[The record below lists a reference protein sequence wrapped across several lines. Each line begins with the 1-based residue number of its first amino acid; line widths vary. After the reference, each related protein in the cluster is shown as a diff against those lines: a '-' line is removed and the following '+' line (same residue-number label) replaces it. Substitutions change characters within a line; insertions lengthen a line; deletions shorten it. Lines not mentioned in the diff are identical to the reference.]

1 MNNCENNELVREAM
15 AKIKRDS
22 KCKPQCMGAIIGPTG
37 PTGPTGPYGG
47 PTGATGST
55 GPTGPTGPQGLQG
68 IQGIQGIPGVT
79 GATGPQGLTGP
90 TGATPTYLYIK
101 KIFLFKERLYFDFL
115 LLFLFEL

>member
-1 MNNCENNELVREAM
+1 MNNCERNQLEKYAIE
-15 AKIKRDS
+15 KIKRDS

-37 PTGPTGPYGG
+37 PTGPSGG
-47 PTGATGST
+47 PTGATGAT

-68 IQGIQGIPGVT
+68 IQGIQGIPGLT

-115 LLFLFEL
+115 LLFLCAL